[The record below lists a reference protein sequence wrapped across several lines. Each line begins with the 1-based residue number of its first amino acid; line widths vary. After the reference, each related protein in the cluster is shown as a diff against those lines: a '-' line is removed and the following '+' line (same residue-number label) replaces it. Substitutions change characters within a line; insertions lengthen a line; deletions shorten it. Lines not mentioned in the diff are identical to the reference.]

1 MNTPNKLTVLRVILI
16 PVFMIF
22 YLIDKEWSLYA
33 ALIIFASATITDR
46 LDGRL
51 ARKYNQITTFGKLM
65 DPLADKILIMSAL
78 ICFIQKDIHY
88 INAGVV
94 MVILAR
100 ELLVT
105 GIRTLAMGEN
115 KVIAASPWGKAK
127 TVSQFILVISVM
139 VFSAAE
145 IHLPQLSGAFDIIT
159 LIMVTAAVL
168 LTVYSGWD
176 YMWKNRSLLTFK

>member
-1 MNTPNKLTVLRVILI
+1 
-16 PVFMIF
+16 
-22 YLIDKEWSLYA
+22 
-33 ALIIFASATITDR
+33 
-46 LDGRL
+46 
-51 ARKYNQITTFGKLM
+51 
-65 DPLADKILIMSAL
+65 
-78 ICFIQKDIHY
+78 
-88 INAGVV
+88 